1 MSTKI
6 RHPDVI
12 AAVREVRGYVD
23 SALSDFEA
31 FMSSKDGDFVYLA
44 EALQEIRSAATVL
57 KGLEIPSD
65 RRVPENQ
72 LHFSNE
78 IWDMGQFE

>member
-44 EALQEIRSAATVL
+44 EALQEIRSAATV
-57 KGLEIPSD
+57 
-65 RRVPENQ
+65 
-72 LHFSNE
+72 
-78 IWDMGQFE
+78 FEGVRNSIRPTCAGKPTTFQ